1 MLIAIKGRNEL
12 RVKGM
17 GGKWASKE
25 PAEGPEE
32 GGEASQEAEGPEEGE
47 AGHKED
53 AHVPRQPEGDH

>member
-1 MLIAIKGRNEL
+1 
-12 RVKGM
+12 M